1 MIVHFFYIIVGAL
14 GLVTTSII
22 FSYYKKNRVINIY
35 LILLFTIISLKF
47 VFDGLLFF
55 KGDLLPNFS
64 YMPFLS
70 VVFPLQYLYFKNIV
84 FETKKLET
92 KELWHFVFPLF
103 LGFFNIL
110 NNNIHFLGKHTLVI
124 LNLVF
129 TTYSILYLA
138 TIFKFL
144 KINVWYRK
152 SKIKIVDTENTLLRK
167 WTLFLF
173 ILLFLGGIR
182 LLLTLFI
189 DLVYNDFS
197 YGKNNLWITGVF
209 WLFILIKILISPEIL
224 FGYNALYKK
233 MTVQKKS
240 DFILKDIWN
249 LNEKIEIKNQQDH
262 LLNAKIYPDLTKYLK
277 DIEHLALVEKWFRKP
292 KTSGT
297 EIAKKLDIPKSHL
310 KFIFKYHSKV
320 SFTEFK
326 KIIKTY
332 DAMQLIESDFLKIN
346 TLDAL
351 AMKVGFS
358 SYNPFFTSF
367 KEITGSTPQA
377 YSKEIARVKKQK

>member
-1 MIVHFFYIIVGAL
+1 MIVHFFYIIVGTL

-22 FSYYKKNRVINIY
+22 FSHYKNNRVINIY
-35 LILLFTIISLKF
+35 LLLLFTIISLKF
-47 VFDGLLFF
+47 IFDGLFFF
-55 KGDLLPNFS
+55 KEDLLPNFS

-70 VVFPLQYLYFKNIV
+70 VVFPLQYLYFKNII
-84 FETKKLET
+84 FESKKTKT

-110 NNNIHFLGKHTLVI
+110 NNKIHFLGKHTLVI
-124 LNLVF
+124 LNIVF
-129 TTYSILYLA
+129 TTYSILYLVK
-138 TIFKFL
+138 IFTFL

-152 SKIKIVDTENTLLRK
+152 SKIKIVDKENTLLRK

-173 ILLFLGGIR
+173 ILLLLGGIR

-189 DLVYNDFS
+189 DLVNNDFS
-197 YGKNNLWITGVF
+197 NGKNNQWITGF
-209 WLFILIKILISPEIL
+209 LWLFILIKILISPEIL

-233 MTVQKKS
+233 MTAQKKS
-240 DFILKDIWN
+240 EFSLKDIWN
-249 LNEKIEIKNQQDH
+249 LNEKTEINNQQDY
-262 LLNAKIYPDLTKYLK
+262 LLKDKIYPDLTKYLK
-277 DIEHLALVEKWFRKP
+277 DIEHLALIEKWFRKP
-292 KTSGT
+292 KTSAT
-297 EIAKKLDIPKSHL
+297 EFAKKLDIPKSHL

-320 SFTEFK
+320 SLTEFK

-332 DAMQLIESDFLKIN
+332 DAMQLIESGYLKIN

-351 AMKVGFS
+351 AIKVGFS

-367 KEITGSTPQA
+367 KEVTGYTPQA
-377 YSKEIARVKKQK
+377 YGKEIARVKKFE

>member
-1 MIVHFFYIIVGAL
+1 MIVHFFYIIVGIL
-14 GLVTTSII
+14 GIVTTSII
-22 FSYYKKNRVINIY
+22 FSHYKNNRVINMY
-35 LILLFTIISLKF
+35 LLLLFTIISIKYI
-47 VFDGLLFF
+47 FDGLLFF
-55 KGDLLPNFS
+55 KEDLLPNFS
-64 YMPFLS
+64 YLPFLS
-70 VVFPLQYLYFKNIV
+70 VVFPLQYLYFNNIV
-84 FETKKLET
+84 FETKKFKP

-103 LGFFNIL
+103 LGLFNIL
-110 NNNIHFLGKHTLVI
+110 NNNIQFLGKHTLVI
-124 LNLVF
+124 LNIVF
-129 TTYSILYLA
+129 SIYCILYIVI
-138 TIFKFL
+138 IFTFL
-144 KINVWYRK
+144 KINIWYRK
-152 SKIKIVDTENTLLRK
+152 SKIKLVDKENTLLRK

-173 ILLFLGGIR
+173 ILLLLAGIR

-189 DLVYNDFS
+189 DLVNNDFS
-197 YGKNNLWITGVF
+197 NGKNNQWITGF
-209 WLFILIKILISPEIL
+209 LWLLIFIKILISPEIL

-233 MTVQKKS
+233 MTTQNKS
-240 DFILKDIWN
+240 EFSLKDIWN

-262 LLNAKIYPDLTKYLK
+262 LLKDKIYPDLTKYLK
-277 DIEHLALVEKWFRKP
+277 DIEHLALTEKWFRKP

-297 EIAKKLDIPKSHL
+297 EIAKKLNIPKSHL

-332 DAMQLIESDFLKIN
+332 DAIQLIESGYLKIN

-367 KEITGSTPQA
+367 KEVTGFTPQA
-377 YSKEIARVKKQK
+377 YSKEKTRVKKFE